1 MVFLVLNQISGLG
14 DTSLYFQII
23 APDEIINPF
32 SAKFA
37 IHPMIF
43 CIDEAIT
50 PEQIEE
56 IHRLLKDAEFVDG
69 KLTAGMYA
77 KTVKD
82 NYQLKGN
89 TDAAKK
95 VREIVHQAI
104 AQNPLFKAT
113 VRPKTI
119 RPIVFSRYEPGMSY
133 GWHTDNAIMGE
144 RELVRSDVSLTLF
157 LSDPDTYQGGELVID
172 TSLGEQS
179 FKLQAG
185 SMIVYPST
193 FLHQVTEVT
202 QGIRFAAVTWFQSL
216 VRDVQQREI
225 LFELDTVRRSIF
237 EQYGKTVEFD
247 LLCKTHANL
256 VRQWSEV

>member
-1 MVFLVLNQISGLG
+1 MILCIDQVLN
-14 DTSLYFQII
+14 
-23 APDEIINPF
+23 
-32 SAKFA
+32 
-37 IHPMIF
+37 
-43 CIDEAIT
+43 
-50 PEQIEE
+50 PEQLEE
-56 IHRLLKDAEFVDG
+56 IHRLLKEGEFVDG
-69 KLTAGMYA
+69 KLTAGRYA

-82 NYQLKGN
+82 NVQLKGD
-89 TDAAKK
+89 TEVAQK
-95 VREIVHQAI
+95 VREIVQTAI
-104 AQNPLFKAT
+104 AQNPLFKAA

-172 TSLGEQS
+172 TSLGEKL
-179 FKLQAG
+179 FKLAAG

-202 QGIRFAAVTWFQSL
+202 EGIRLAAVTWVQSL

-237 EQYGKTVEFD
+237 EEHGKTVEFD

-256 VRQWSEV
+256 LRQWVEI

>member
-1 MVFLVLNQISGLG
+1 MILCIDQVLN
-14 DTSLYFQII
+14 
-23 APDEIINPF
+23 
-32 SAKFA
+32 
-37 IHPMIF
+37 
-43 CIDEAIT
+43 
-50 PEQIEE
+50 PEQLEE
-56 IHRLLKDAEFVDG
+56 IHRFLKEGEFVDG
-69 KLTAGMYA
+69 KLTAGRYA

-82 NYQLKGN
+82 NVQLKGD
-89 TDAAKK
+89 TEVAQK
-95 VREIVHQAI
+95 VREIVHTAI
-104 AQNPLFKAT
+104 AQNPLFKAA

-172 TSLGEQS
+172 TSLGEKL
-179 FKLQAG
+179 FKLAAG

-202 QGIRFAAVTWFQSL
+202 EGTRLAAVTWVQSL

-237 EQYGKTVEFD
+237 EEHGKTVEFD

-256 VRQWSEV
+256 LRQWVEI

>member
-1 MVFLVLNQISGLG
+1 
-14 DTSLYFQII
+14 
-23 APDEIINPF
+23 
-32 SAKFA
+32 
-37 IHPMIF
+37 MIL
-43 CIDEAIT
+43 CIDQVLT
-50 PEQIEE
+50 PEQLEE
-56 IHRLLKDAEFVDG
+56 IQHILKDAEFVQG
-69 KLTAGMYA
+69 KFTAGRYA

-82 NYQLKGN
+82 NYQLKGD
-89 TDAAKK
+89 TEATQK
-95 VREIVHQAI
+95 VRGIVQNALW
-104 AQNPLFKAT
+104 QNPLFKAS

-119 RPIVFSRYEPGMSY
+119 RPILFSRYESGMSY

-144 RELVRSDVSLTLF
+144 GKLVRSDVSLTLF

-179 FKLQAG
+179 FKLAAG

-202 QGIRFAAVTWFQSL
+202 QGIRLAAVTWVQSL

-225 LFELDTVRRSIF
+225 LFELDTVRKSIF
-237 EQYGKTVEFD
+237 DQYGKTIEFD

-256 VRQWSEV
+256 LRQWVEI

>member
-1 MVFLVLNQISGLG
+1 MILCIDRVLN
-14 DTSLYFQII
+14 
-23 APDEIINPF
+23 
-32 SAKFA
+32 
-37 IHPMIF
+37 
-43 CIDEAIT
+43 

-56 IHRLLKDAEFVDG
+56 IHRILKDAEFVDG
-69 KLTAGMYA
+69 KFTAGMYA

-82 NYQLKGN
+82 NYQLKGD

-95 VREIVHQAI
+95 VREIVHNAI
-104 AQNPLFKAT
+104 AQNPLFKAS

-119 RPIVFSRYEPGMSY
+119 RPILFSRYEPGMSY
-133 GWHTDNAIMGE
+133 GWHTDNAIMGD

-202 QGIRFAAVTWFQSL
+202 QGIRFAAVTWVQSL

-225 LFELDTVRRSIF
+225 LFELDTVRKSIF

-256 VRQWSEV
+256 LRQWVEI

>member
-1 MVFLVLNQISGLG
+1 MILCIDQVLNS
-14 DTSLYFQII
+14 
-23 APDEIINPF
+23 
-32 SAKFA
+32 
-37 IHPMIF
+37 
-43 CIDEAIT
+43 
-50 PEQIEE
+50 EQLEE
-56 IHRLLKDAEFVDG
+56 INNLLKDAQFIEG
-69 KLTAGMYA
+69 KLTAGRYA

-82 NYQLKGN
+82 NYQLKGD
-89 TDAAKK
+89 TEVSQK
-95 VREIVHQAI
+95 VREVVHHAI
-104 AQNPLFKAT
+104 AQNPLFRAA

-144 RELVRSDVSLTLF
+144 GELVRSDVSLTLF

-172 TSLGEQS
+172 TTLGE
-179 FKLQAG
+179 KLVKLSAG

-202 QGIRFAAVTWFQSL
+202 QGIRLAAVTWVQSL
-216 VRDVQQREI
+216 VRDVQHREI

-256 VRQWSEV
+256 LRQWVEI